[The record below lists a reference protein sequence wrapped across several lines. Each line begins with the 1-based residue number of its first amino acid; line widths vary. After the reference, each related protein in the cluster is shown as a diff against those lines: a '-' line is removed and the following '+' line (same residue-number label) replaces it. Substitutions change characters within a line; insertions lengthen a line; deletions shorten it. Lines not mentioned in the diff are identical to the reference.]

1 MKSLP
6 LVLALLAPLALSACG
21 VPDLVAHG
29 VKTYEKSQQPRSQAE
44 PVVAQPAQPAYQP
57 ARYEPR
63 DEPTRDVEPMVA
75 PQRESI
81 SAEPL
86 R

>member
-1 MKSLP
+1 MKPSHLAFAV
-6 LVLALLAPLALSACG
+6 LVPLALAACG

-44 PVVAQPAQPAYQP
+44 PAVAQPVQPQPMAQP
-57 ARYEPR
+57 ARYEAEAQNDP
-63 DEPTRDVEPMVA
+63 VQAV
-75 PQRESI
+75 PQRESVTT
-81 SAEPL
+81 EPL